1 MTTNLRA
8 PLLAALAALP
18 ASWKVIGYP
27 YSPSAI
33 TTPTIALWATDLVP
47 AQAAVSGRYKV
58 SYILQLF
65 TGHQDPTKAD
75 DALDASLGELLT
87 VLWDSQQFVFETAQ
101 RTTSVDDT
109 IHSWTITVSGGILIE
124 KAVI

>member
-8 PLLAALAALP
+8 PLLAALSALP
-18 ASWKVIGYP
+18 AGYKVIGSNTP
-27 YSPSAI
+27 TAV
-33 TTPTIALWATDLVP
+33 TTPTIAVWATDLVP

-65 TGHQDPTKAD
+65 TGHQDPAKAD